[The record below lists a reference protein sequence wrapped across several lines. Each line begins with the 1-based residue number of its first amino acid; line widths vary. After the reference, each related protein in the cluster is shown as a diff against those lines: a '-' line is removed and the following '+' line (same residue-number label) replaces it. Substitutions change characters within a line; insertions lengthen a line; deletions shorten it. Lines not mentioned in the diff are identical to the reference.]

1 MRYTRYEYKK
11 SNKMKF
17 ICTIV
22 VIVGVSIAGGLYASN
37 LVFKGKQ
44 IADNKNGVSYTNDQ
58 NATGVGT
65 NIIALQC
72 GYYSKEENAQASL
85 NTISSYCQPF
95 IAEEN
100 GNFRVLAGIY
110 EENDGNKKIDELK
123 SKGIDVAKVSFN
135 ISTNTIEDKKL
146 VEIVDGFLK
155 ITSKLE
161 DSEVKSVKTQ
171 EYKTWADNII
181 NEGATTKSE
190 KLDSLSNCINNLP
203 DEIDKKNSV
212 ESIKALYNLM
222 KA

>member
-22 VIVGVSIAGGLYASN
+22 VIVGVSIGGGLYASN

-44 IADNKNGVSYTNDQ
+44 ITDNKNSVSYTNDQ
-58 NATGVGT
+58 NTTVVGT

-85 NTISSYCQPF
+85 STISSYCQPF
-95 IAEEN
+95 IIEEN
-100 GNFRVLAGIY
+100 GKFRVLAGIY
-110 EENDGNKKIDELK
+110 EEDDGNKKIDELK
-123 SKGIDVAKVSFN
+123 SKGIDVAKVSLN
-135 ISTNTIEDKKL
+135 ISTNTIEDKKI
-146 VEIVDGFLK
+146 VEIIDGFLK

-171 EYKTWADNII
+171 DYKTWAGNII
-181 NEGATTKSE
+181 NEGVTTKSE
-190 KLDSLSNCINNLP
+190 KLDSLSSCINNLP
-203 DEIDKKNSV
+203 DEIDKKNSI